1 VSKVVEESTER
12 DALTGKGDGRNT
24 AKKVAIYVIK
34 RYAGLGN
41 QEIGTLFGGMHYSAA
56 SKPFARLEKAMKDNK
71 ALRNLVK
78 GIVSNART

>member
-1 VSKVVEESTER
+1 
-12 DALTGKGDGRNT
+12 
-24 AKKVAIYVIK
+24 
-34 RYAGLGN
+34 
-41 QEIGTLFGGMHYSAA
+41 MHYSAA

>member
-12 DALTGKGDGRNT
+12 DALTGKGGREKYRKESGDVCHQT
-24 AKKVAIYVIK
+24 IF
-34 RYAGLGN
+34 GLGN
-41 QEIGTLFGGMHYSAA
+41 QEIGSLFGGMHYSAA